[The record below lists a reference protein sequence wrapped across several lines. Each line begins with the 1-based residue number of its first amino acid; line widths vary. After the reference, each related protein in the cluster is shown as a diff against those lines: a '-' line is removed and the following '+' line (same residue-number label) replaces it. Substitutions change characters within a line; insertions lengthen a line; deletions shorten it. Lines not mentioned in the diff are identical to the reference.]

1 MTFSYNVT
9 AIFEATEFPVSL
21 LNPYYSYNMCTNHAI
36 KNKIGYARVIL
47 TLRSFRETTVAVK
60 KQ

>member
-9 AIFEATEFPVSL
+9 AIFEATKFPVSL
-21 LNPYYSYNMCTNHAI
+21 LNPYYDMRTNHAI
-36 KNKIGYARVIL
+36 KNKIGYVRVIV
-47 TLRSFRETTVAVK
+47 TLRNFRETTVAVK